1 MTINPKRLFLLG
13 MVAASATL
21 LACNS
26 GSSGGSSSSSGDTGQ
41 MSLAVT
47 DAPIDDAVEVVIRF
61 THVELQP
68 ADGDRV
74 RIDFD
79 DDEVREIDLLALQ
92 GEESEFLFE
101 DEEIPAGEYNWIRF
115 YLEPDPE
122 ASGPPVSNFATSSY
136 ILFADGNRDN
146 LVIPGGLQQGLQ
158 LVSGFT
164 VPAGGVISL
173 TVDFDLRTAIRP
185 SEFEGYHRLRRALRV
200 VDNSEVGVISG
211 AVEPDI
217 LPDDLVCVRLSDSH
231 DYDTCPGVAVYVF
244 EGDTTPQNIQD
255 SDGDP
260 VTTANIRFEHDSET
274 GEWEYRYTAGFLSP
288 GTYTVALTF
297 QADDDDPETDTPI
310 DFVDDAL
317 AEVFAGERTIVNFPT
332 ENFASNG
339 DDEQEN
345 GDNGDNGDEDD
356 EEENGE

>member
-1 MTINPKRLFLLG
+1 MTINLKRLFLLG
-13 MVAASATL
+13 IVAASATL

-26 GSSGGSSSSSGDTGQ
+26 GSSGGSSSSGGETGQ

-47 DAPIDDAVEVVIRF
+47 DAPVDDAVEVVVRF

-101 DEEIPAGEYNWIRF
+101 SEEIPAGDYNWVRF
-115 YLEPDPE
+115 YLEADPD

-164 VPAGGVISL
+164 VPAGGTISL

-200 VDNSEVGVISG
+200 VDNSEIGVISG
-211 AVEPDI
+211 TVEPDI
-217 LPDDLVCVRLSDSH
+217 LPNDLVCVPLSENH
-231 DYDTCPGVAVYVF
+231 DYDTCPGASVYVF
-244 EGDTTPQNIQD
+244 EGETTPQNIQD
-255 SDGDP
+255 SEGDP
-260 VTTANIRFEHDSET
+260 VTTANVRFEHDSET
-274 GEWEYRYTAGFLSP
+274 GDWEYRYTAGFLSP

-297 QADDDDPETDTPI
+297 QADDDDPEADTPI
-310 DFVDDAL
+310 DFVDDA
-317 AEVFAGERTIVNFPT
+317 VVDVVAGQRTIVDFPT
-332 ENFASNG
+332 ENFVG
-339 DDEQEN
+339 DDNDEEENDEN
-345 GDNGDNGDEDD
+345 GEDD
-356 EEENGE
+356 NEEENGE

>member
-1 MTINPKRLFLLG
+1 MTINPKRIFLLA
-13 MVAASATL
+13 MVATSATL
-21 LACNS
+21 LGCNS
-26 GSSGGSSSSSGDTGQ
+26 GSSGGSSSSGAETGQ

-47 DAPIDDAVEVVIRF
+47 DAPVDDAVGVVVRF

-92 GEESEFLFE
+92 GEDSEFLYE
-101 DEEIPAGEYNWIRF
+101 SEEIPAGDYNWIRF
-115 YLEPDPE
+115 YLEPDSN

-164 VPAGGVISL
+164 VPAGGAISL

-185 SEFEGYHRLRRALRV
+185 SEFDGYHRLRRALRV

-217 LPDDLVCVRLSDSH
+217 LPEDLVCARLSENH
-231 DYDTCPGVAVYVF
+231 DYDTCPGIAVYVF

-255 SDGDP
+255 AEGDP
-260 VTTANIRFEHDSET
+260 VTTANVRFEHDSET
-274 GEWEYRYTAGFLSP
+274 GDWQYRYTAGFLSP
-288 GTYTVALTF
+288 GMYTVALTF
-297 QADDDDPETDTPI
+297 QADEDDPEVNTPI
-310 DFVDDAL
+310 DFVDSAL
-317 AEVFAGERTIVNFPT
+317 ADVVAGERTVVDFPT
-332 ENFASNG
+332 ENFLG
-339 DDEQEN
+339 
-345 GDNGDNGDEDD
+345 EDAGD
-356 EEENGE
+356 EEENGTDGVEEDDA